1 MSKLIRKISVGKD
14 YKENAMHYA
23 VGQEVY
29 GGHTICDI
37 IEEKDKYSIY
47 IRKKKAEKAT
57 KITNEELNQVQSVI
71 NDINRAQLEVG
82 SMESKKHNLLHH
94 VSMLQEQLNKMQV
107 DFEKTYGTADINI
120 QDGTINHKE
129 DVKTD

>member
-1 MSKLIRKISVGKD
+1 MAKNTTKKI
-14 YKENAMHYA
+14 KELR
-23 VGQEVY
+23 G
-29 GGHTICDI
+29 
-37 IEEKDKYSIY
+37 EKPS
-47 IRKKKAEKAT
+47 

-82 SMESKKHNLLHH
+82 SIESKKHNLLHH
-94 VSMLQEQLNKMQV
+94 VSVLQEQLSKMQV

>member
-1 MSKLIRKISVGKD
+1 MAKNTNKKI
-14 YKENAMHYA
+14 KELK
-23 VGQEVY
+23 
-29 GGHTICDI
+29 T
-37 IEEKDKYSIY
+37 EKPS
-47 IRKKKAEKAT
+47 

-94 VSMLQEQLNKMQV
+94 VSVLQEQLGKMQV

>member
-1 MSKLIRKISVGKD
+1 MAKNTTKKI
-14 YKENAMHYA
+14 KELKK
-23 VGQEVY
+23 
-29 GGHTICDI
+29 
-37 IEEKDKYSIY
+37 EKPS
-47 IRKKKAEKAT
+47 

-82 SMESKKHNLLHH
+82 SFESKKHSLLHH
-94 VSMLQEQLNKMQV
+94 KAQLQEKLGEIQV

-120 QDGTINHKE
+120 QDGTINHPKE